1 MTGLLTATK
10 VTSSRRAEL
19 LTTWR
24 GSWMLEICGPIGTMR
39 GCTGLIDDNLIK
51 KNNQCSTHC
60 LPRWNYRL
68 KQVTS
73 SKFEINIGITQLNSY
88 YSIRPQ
94 HSQTT
99 QYISCPVFEGLSHKC
114 NQSWILSDTKYYKA
128 CSCLFKQN
136 YWIAWPRRQKK
147 NHYLPKCMKL
157 APWHSITS
165 QKTLYLQQYCHEPQ
179 ISLIVILNS

>member
-1 MTGLLTATK
+1 MARLLTATK

-51 KNNQCSTHC
+51 NNNQCPIHC

-73 SKFEINIGITQLNSY
+73 SKFEINIGITQLNSN
-88 YSIRPQ
+88 YSMWQ
-94 HSQTT
+94 QDSQTT
-99 QYISCPVFEGLSHKC
+99 QHISCAIFEGLSHKC
-114 NQSWILSDTKYYKA
+114 NQLWIVSDTKYFGA
-128 CSCLFKQN
+128 CSSLFKQN
-136 YWIAWPRRQKK
+136 YWTAWPWRQK
-147 NHYLPKCMKL
+147 NTIIFQNVWNLPYNIESHPRRLCIFSSTAVNLK
-157 APWHSITS
+157 S
-165 QKTLYLQQYCHEPQ
+165 HE
-179 ISLIVILNS
+179 LWY

>member
-1 MTGLLTATK
+1 MAGLFTARK

-39 GCTGLIDDNLIK
+39 GCTGLIDDNLIN
-51 KNNQCSTHC
+51 KNNQCSTHH
-60 LPRWNYRL
+60 LPCWNYRL

-73 SKFEINIGITQLNSY
+73 SKFDINIGITQLNSY
-88 YSIRPQ
+88 YSIWPQ

-99 QYISCPVFEGLSHKC
+99 QYTSCPVFEGLSHKC
-114 NQSWILSDTKYYKA
+114 NQSWILSDTIYFKA

-136 YWIAWPRRQKK
+136 YWIAWPLRQK
-147 NHYLPKCMKL
+147 NTIIFQNVWNLPYDI
-157 APWHSITS
+157 ASHPRR
-165 QKTLYLQQYCHEPQ
+165 LYLQQYCCEPQ
-179 ISLIVILNS
+179 IPWIMISNS